1 MEGELW
7 VPQYDPEILAQQ
19 SYDAGYYAGYRQGQ
33 ADEHHRWSE
42 ALKRLIK
49 ERG

>member
-1 MEGELW
+1 MEGEIW
-7 VPQYDPEILAQQ
+7 VPTEPEQKLL
-19 SYDAGYYAGYRQGQ
+19 DAYYAGYRDGQ